1 MKVLH
6 CSWIPE
12 STGEFVQQGDFWLW
26 AEKATAG
33 SDRTEREEHRHPR
46 QLPKTEL
53 IAFLENPLGLGIS
66 PYERRFHFAP
76 QTLSLPTA
84 GGVPLPAPE
93 FEHGAD
99 EGLLPPAALR
109 TWEVDAYRL
118 VRPIRQLGELR
129 FLAFYHGPEARP
141 GSDLLFWHYF
151 TQSLKAVILRDRY
164 IPALVY
170 RTPPDESYELYAG
183 WEIVSDDYEHLVRE
197 AAERMPPVCAAAGGQ
212 VYEKTSLLKHC
223 AEVLVHRI
231 ASQAASVP
239 GLERKIRDTLVGAC
253 RFEAKGRQPWK
264 TGEGL
269 ELYGEWLAWRRKLAG
284 RREEVD
290 FTLVFQV
297 REAESERG
305 SWRLELLL
313 APRRDP
319 SLHLALADYWTLD
332 GEARRSFAAL
342 CGGDFDRKLL
352 LALGQAARIYPP
364 LWAGLDETRPSGVDL
379 NLDEAFAFLQEDAW
393 VLEDAGFTVMVP
405 AWWTPQ
411 GRRRAKV
418 RLQAG
423 SHQAPTGAGRRNAL
437 DFGNLLTYR
446 YDLALGEETLAE
458 SEWETLVESK
468 TPLVRFRG
476 RWLALDRE
484 KMKEMLEFW
493 RRHRH
498 GETGMGLPDLMR
510 KAAEDSDFF
519 EIEPRDFVADRLA
532 KLRDPSRLQPADNP
546 PGFGTP
552 LRDYQ
557 KRGLAWII
565 FLESLGLNGCL
576 ADDMGLGKTIQVLAR
591 LVQERA
597 EACSGSAPVAP
608 TLLVAPTSVIGN
620 WKKEI
625 ERFAPHL
632 RAFIHHGT
640 IRLREAAR
648 FRDICLSHDV
658 VITSY
663 ALARKDE
670 KLLAPVPWKR
680 VVLDEAQNIKN
691 PLSAQT
697 KAVLKLAAEHR
708 LALTGTP
715 VENRLL
721 DLWSIFNFL
730 NPGYLG
736 KQSQFR
742 QRYELPIQRDNDPL
756 RAETLKRLIEPFV
769 LRRVKTDPDIIRDL
783 PDKLENRQFCNLCQ
797 EQASLYEAVV
807 RDVEQ
812 HLNDAEGINRQGLIL
827 STLMRLKQIC
837 NHPAQFLHDGSP
849 FTAVRSPKLERL
861 CDMLG
866 DVIGEG
872 ESALVFTQFA
882 EIGGRLEKYL
892 YEALDCPVYYLHGGV
907 PAAKRERMIAEFQDP
922 ETGPGVFVLSLRAGG
937 VGITLTKANHVFHF
951 DRWWNPAVEDQ
962 ATDRAFRIG
971 QLKNVFV
978 HKFITLGTLEERID
992 RLIEEKKQ
1000 MASLIVGNDESWLA
1014 RLDNE
1019 TFKELISLNR
1029 AAVME

>member
-12 STGEFVQQGDFWLW
+12 FAEEFVQQGDFWLW
-26 AEKATAG
+26 AEHAEPGRGGEA
-33 SDRTEREEHRHPR
+33 RRHPR
-46 QLPKTEL
+46 HLPKADL
-53 IAFLENPLGLGIS
+53 IAFLETPLGLSIS
-66 PYERRFHFAP
+66 PYERRFHFLP
-76 QTLSLPTA
+76 QTLVLPSA
-84 GGVPLPAPE
+84 GGAPLPAPE
-93 FEHGAD
+93 FEQASD
-99 EGLLPPAALR
+99 EAAPSAPLEP
-109 TWEVDAYRL
+109 WEVDAYRL

-141 GSDLLFWHYF
+141 GGDLLFWHYF

-170 RTPPDESYELYAG
+170 RSPQDGDYELYGG
-183 WEIVSDDYEHLVRE
+183 WEIVSDDYEHLIRE
-197 AAERMPPVCAAAGGQ
+197 AAGRMPDVCAAAGGRM
-212 VYEKTSLLKHC
+212 YEKTSLLRHC
-223 AEVLVHRI
+223 AEVLVHRLV
-231 ASQAASVP
+231 SQASAAP
-239 GLERKIRDTLVGAC
+239 KLERQIRGTLV
-253 RFEAKGRQPWK
+253 EAARSDAGGRQPWK

-269 ELYGEWLAWRRKLAG
+269 ELYRDWLAWRRKLTG
-284 RREEVD
+284 SRGETG
-290 FTLVFQV
+290 FSLLFQL
-297 REAESERG
+297 REAAREHDP
-305 SWRLELLL
+305 WRLELLV

-319 SLHLALADYWTLD
+319 SLQLALADYWSLD
-332 GEARRSFAAL
+332 GEARRSFTAL
-342 CGGDFDRKLL
+342 CGGHFDKNLL

-364 LWAGLDETRPSGVDL
+364 LWAGLDETHPAGIDL
-379 NLDEAFAFLQEDAW
+379 SLDEAFAFLQEDAW
-393 VLEDAGFTVMVP
+393 VLEDAGFTVLVP

-411 GRRRAKV
+411 GRRRARIK
-418 RLQAG
+418 LQAG
-423 SHQAPTGAGRRNAL
+423 GHAPTSAGRRNAL
-437 DFGNLLTYR
+437 DIENLISYR
-446 YDLALGEETLAE
+446 YDLALGEETLD
-458 SEWETLVESK
+458 EWEWENLVESK

-484 KMKEMLEFW
+484 KMREMLEFW
-493 RRHRH
+493 RRHRNE
-498 GETGMGLPDLMR
+498 ETGMSLPDLMR
-510 KAAEDSDFF
+510 KAAEDTDFF
-519 EIEPRDFVADRLA
+519 EIEPQQALADMLV
-532 KLRDPSRLQPADNP
+532 KLRDHSRLEPADDP
-546 PGFGTP
+546 PGFGAR

-557 KRGLAWII
+557 KRGLAWVA

-591 LVQERA
+591 LVQERTGA
-597 EACSGSAPVAP
+597 GKLAP

-625 ERFAPHL
+625 ERFAPDL
-632 RAFIHHGT
+632 RAFIHHGSV
-640 IRLREAAR
+640 RLREAAR
-648 FRDICLSHDV
+648 FRQTCLDHDV

-670 KLLAPVPWKR
+670 KLLSPIPWRR

-691 PLSAQT
+691 PASAQT
-697 KAVLKLAAEHR
+697 KAVLKLNAAHR

-742 QRYELPIQRDNDPL
+742 QRYELPVQRDNDPT
-756 RAETLKRLIEPFV
+756 RAEMLKRLIEPFV

-783 PDKLENRQFCNLCQ
+783 PDKVENRQFCNLGQ

-807 RDVEQ
+807 REVEQ
-812 HLNDAEGINRQGLIL
+812 HLNGAEGIARQGLIL

-837 NHPAQFLHDGSP
+837 NHPAQFLHDGSA
-849 FTAVRSPKLERL
+849 FTGERSPKLERL

-882 EIGGRLEKYL
+882 EIGGRLERYL
-892 YEALDCPVYYLHGGV
+892 RDILDCPVFYLHGGV

-971 QLKNVFV
+971 QQKNVFV

-1000 MASLIVGNDESWLA
+1000 VASLIVGSDESWLA

-1019 TFKELISLNR
+1019 TFKELIALNR
-1029 AAVME
+1029 MAVLE

>member
-12 STGEFVQQGDFWLW
+12 TTPEFVQQGDFWLW
-26 AEKATAG
+26 AEDATEKPG
-33 SDRTEREEHRHPR
+33 REGRRHPR
-46 QLPKTEL
+46 HLAKPDL
-53 IAFLENPLGLGIS
+53 IAFLENPLGLSIS
-66 PYERRFHFAP
+66 AYERRFHFVP
-76 QTLSLPTA
+76 QTVLLPTA
-84 GGVPLPAPE
+84 EGAPLPCPE
-93 FEHGAD
+93 FDHGEA
-99 EGLLPPAALR
+99 EVQPPAALAP
-109 TWEVDAYRL
+109 WEVDAWRL
-118 VRPIRQLGELR
+118 VRPIKQLGELR
-129 FLAFYHGPEARP
+129 FLAFYHGPDARP
-141 GSDLLFWHYF
+141 GSDLLFWHYY

-164 IPALVY
+164 IPSLVY
-170 RTPPDESYELYAG
+170 RQPGNQAYELYAG
-183 WEIVSDDYEHLVRE
+183 WEIVSDDYEHLIR
-197 AAERMPPVCAAAGGQ
+197 AAAGRMPDACAAAGGRM
-212 VYEKTSLLKHC
+212 YEKTGLLRHC
-223 AEVLVHRI
+223 AEMLVHRI
-231 ASQAASVP
+231 VSHASSAQS
-239 GLERKIRDTLVGAC
+239 LERRIRGTLV
-253 RFEAKGRQPWK
+253 EAARADADHRHPWM

-269 ELYGEWLAWRRKLAG
+269 ELYRDWLAWRRKLSG
-284 RREEVD
+284 RRGEAG
-290 FTLVFQV
+290 FSLLFQLQ
-297 REAESERG
+297 EAESEHG
-305 SWRLELLL
+305 TWRLELLA

-319 SLHLALADYWTLD
+319 SRQLTLADYWILD
-332 GEARRSFAAL
+332 GGAKRSFSAL
-342 CGGDFDRKLL
+342 CGGDFDRNLL
-352 LALGQAARIYPP
+352 IALGQAARIYPQ
-364 LWAGLDETRPSGVDL
+364 LWEGLDETHPSGL
-379 NLDEAFAFLQEDAW
+379 NLSLEDAFAFLQEDAW
-393 VLEDAGFTVMVP
+393 VLEDAGFTVLVP

-411 GRRRAKV
+411 GRRRAKI

-423 SHQAPTGAGRRNAL
+423 GKAPSGSDRRNAL
-437 DFGNLLTYR
+437 DLENLISYR
-446 YDLALGEETLAE
+446 YDLALGDE
-458 SEWETLVESK
+458 SLDESTWESLVESK

-484 KMKEMLEFW
+484 KMREMLEFW
-493 RRHRH
+493 RRHRDD
-498 GETGMGLPDLMR
+498 EAGMSLPDLMR
-510 KAAEDSDFF
+510 KAAEDADFF
-519 EIEPRDFVADRLA
+519 EIEPRDALA
-532 KLRDPSRLQPADNP
+532 EMLGKLRDRSRLEPADDP
-546 PGFGTP
+546 PGFGAR

-557 KRGLAWII
+557 KRGLAWIA

-591 LVQERA
+591 LVQER
-597 EACSGSAPVAP
+597 GGQGKTAP

-625 ERFAPHL
+625 ERFAPGL
-632 RAFIHHGT
+632 KAFIHHGLV
-640 IRLREAAR
+640 RMRDAAK
-648 FRDICLSHDV
+648 FRDTCLDHDV

-670 KLLAPVPWKR
+670 KLLSPIQWRR

-697 KAVLKLAAEHR
+697 KAVLKFTAEHR

-742 QRYELPIQRDNDPL
+742 QRYELPIQRDNDPV
-756 RAETLKRLIEPFV
+756 RAEMLKRLIEPFV

-807 RDVEQ
+807 REVEQ
-812 HLNDAEGINRQGLIL
+812 RLNDAEGIDRQGLIL

-837 NHPAQFLHDGSP
+837 NHPAQFLHDGSA
-849 FTAVRSPKLERL
+849 FTGDRSPKLERL

-882 EIGGRLEKYL
+882 EVGGKLERHL
-892 YEALDCPVYYLHGGV
+892 REALDCPVFYLHGGV

-922 ETGPGVFVLSLRAGG
+922 DTGPGVFVLSLRAGG

-971 QLKNVFV
+971 QRKNVFV

-992 RLIEEKKQ
+992 KLIEEKKQ
-1000 MASLIVGNDESWLA
+1000 VASLIVGNDESWLA

-1019 TFKELISLNR
+1019 TFKELIALNR
-1029 AAVME
+1029 MAVLE

>member
-6 CSWIPE
+6 CAWIPE
-12 STGEFVQQGDFWLW
+12 STGGFVQPGDFWLW
-26 AEKATAG
+26 AEKSLAG
-33 SDRTEREEHRHPR
+33 TEREGQRHPR
-46 QLPKTEL
+46 HLPKAEL
-53 IAFLENPLGLGIS
+53 ISFLENPLGLTLS

-76 QTLSLPTA
+76 RTLSLPTA
-84 GGVPLPAPE
+84 EGIPLAAPE
-93 FEHGAD
+93 FEHGGDA
-99 EGLLPPAALR
+99 EPPPAALHP
-109 TWEVDAYRL
+109 WEVDAYRL

-129 FLAFYHGPEARP
+129 FLAYYHGPEARP
-141 GSDLLFWHYF
+141 GGDLLFWHYF

-170 RTPPDESYELYAG
+170 RVPPEGEYELYAG
-183 WEIVSDDYEHLVRE
+183 WEIVSDDYERLIHE
-197 AAERMPPVCAAAGGQ
+197 ATERMPESCAAAGGLM
-212 VYEKTSLLKHC
+212 YEKHSLLRHC

-231 ASQAASVP
+231 VSHAAAAP
-239 GLERKIRDTLVGAC
+239 ALERRIRGTLLGAC
-253 RFEAKGRQPWK
+253 VADGEARPWK
-264 TGEGL
+264 SGEQL
-269 ELYGEWLAWRRKLAG
+269 ELYGLWLAWRGKLAG
-284 RREEVD
+284 RREESG
-290 FTLVFQV
+290 FTLLLQLHEAGGE
-297 REAESERG
+297 REP
-305 SWRLELLL
+305 WRLELLM

-319 SLHLALADYWTLD
+319 SGQIPLAEYWRLD
-332 GEARRSFAAL
+332 NDARRAFAGL
-342 CGGDFDRKLL
+342 CGGDLEKKLL

-364 LWAGLDETRPSGVDL
+364 LWEGLDEARPWGIALS
-379 NLDEAFAFLQEDAW
+379 LDDAFAFLREDAW
-393 VLEDAGFTVMVP
+393 VLEDAGFTVLVP

-418 RLQAG
+418 RLRAG
-423 SHQAPTGAGRRNAL
+423 GRHPSGTGRRDTL
-437 DFGNLLTYR
+437 DLGNLIAYR
-446 YDLALGEETLAE
+446 YDLSLGDEILAE
-458 SEWETLVESK
+458 SEWENLVESK

-476 RWLALDRE
+476 HWLALDRE
-484 KMKEMLEFW
+484 KMREMLEFW
-493 RRHRH
+493 RRHRR
-498 GETGMGLPDLMR
+498 GEAGMSLPDLMR
-510 KAAEDSDFF
+510 KAAEDADFF
-519 EIEPRDFVADRLA
+519 EIEAQDSLA
-532 KLRDPSRLQPADNP
+532 EMLEKLRDHSRLRPASDP

-557 KRGLAWII
+557 RRGLAWIA

-591 LVQERA
+591 LAEERI
-597 EACSGSAPVAP
+597 GDTPVAP

-620 WKKEI
+620 WKREI
-625 ERFAPHL
+625 ERFSPSL
-632 RAFIHHGT
+632 RTFIHHGT
-640 IRLREAAR
+640 VRLRDAGE
-648 FRDICLSHDV
+648 FRSICLEHDV

-670 KLLAPVPWKR
+670 KLLAPIPWKR

-691 PLSAQT
+691 PMSAQT
-697 KAVLKLAAEHR
+697 KAVLKFSAEHR

-742 QRYELPIQRDNDPL
+742 QRYELPIQRDNDP
-756 RAETLKRLIEPFV
+756 RSAEMLKRLIEPFV

-783 PDKLENRQFCNLCQ
+783 PDKLENRQFCNLCR

-807 RDVEQ
+807 REVER
-812 HLNDAEGINRQGLIL
+812 HLNDAEGFNRQGLIL

-837 NHPAQFLHDGSP
+837 NHPTQFLRDGSP
-849 FTAVRSPKLERL
+849 FSAVRSPKLERL
-861 CDMLG
+861 RDMLG

-882 EIGGRLEKYL
+882 EIGERLEKYL
-892 YEALDCPVYYLHGGV
+892 GEVLDCPIFYLHGGV
-907 PAAKRERMIAEFQDP
+907 PAAKRERMIAEFQDG
-922 ETGPGVFVLSLRAGG
+922 EIGPAVFILSLRAGG

-971 QLKNVFV
+971 QSKNVFV

-992 RLIEEKKQ
+992 RLIEEKKEV
-1000 MASLIVGNDESWLA
+1000 ASLIVGNDESWLS

-1019 TFKELISLNR
+1019 TFKELIALNR
-1029 AAVME
+1029 MAVLE